1 MRACARCEHI
11 NNAPKTSTKTQN
23 DPGEPLCD
31 LRAQNGQ
38 ADWFL
43 ADVLKSGKQT
53 LDGHMRSNAV
63 LPPGVVCNAWIG
75 FKNHLVRLVNWLVG
89 SFSWLVGWLVFD
101 LVGWLSWLVSFAL
114 TRLVGWLGSSSRQ
127 YPQEN

>member
-89 SFSWLVGWLVFD
+89 SFGWLVGF
-101 LVGWLSWLVSFAL
+101 
-114 TRLVGWLGSSSRQ
+114 
-127 YPQEN
+127 